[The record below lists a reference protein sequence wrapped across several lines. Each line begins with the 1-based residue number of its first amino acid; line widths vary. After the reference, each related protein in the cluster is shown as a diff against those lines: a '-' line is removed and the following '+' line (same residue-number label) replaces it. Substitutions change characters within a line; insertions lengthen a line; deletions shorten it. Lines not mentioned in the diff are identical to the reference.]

1 MQQAMKTMATSIPFL
16 VSSLE
21 GVTHGDPLAVFL
33 DGSNL
38 QHLREDDASNVT

>member
-1 MQQAMKTMATSIPFL
+1 MQQAMKTMATFIPFL

-21 GVTHGDPLAVFL
+21 GITHSDPLAMFL

-38 QHLREDDASNVT
+38 QHLREDGASNGT